1 MRIIRLPPPS
11 VMSMAIVFLI
21 AMPLCSATYATAA
34 NAVWVVTDRLHPVQ
48 SVDGARV
55 IELDAPS
62 HVEVMLSAG
71 LPADPHQAAKVIQQR
86 LKGDNGKQAQQL
98 AAAYQGVVDA
108 WDLGVT
114 KIPAVIVDRRYV
126 VYGDTDVAHTL
137 AHIRA
142 YREAH
147 P

>member
-1 MRIIRLPPPS
+1 MRVIRLPPLS
-11 VMSMAIVFLI
+11 VMSMAVGLLI
-21 AMPLCSATYATAA
+21 AMPLCSATFATAA
-34 NAVWVVTDRLHPVQ
+34 NAVWVVSDRLHPVQ

-71 LPADPHQAAKVIQQR
+71 LPADPHQAAMVVQQR
-86 LKGDNGKQAQQL
+86 LQADNGKQAQQL

-108 WDLGVT
+108 WNLGVT
-114 KIPAVIVDRRYV
+114 KIPAVIADRRYV
-126 VYGDTDVAHTL
+126 VYGDTDVAHAL